1 MSEDKRQLFKSLGF
15 LSSVGI
21 SLVAAILIGLAMGYY
36 LDQWLD
42 TRPLFT
48 LVMLLMGIISGFRN
62 VYILTTRE
70 LKRQELEGDSR
81 SAGEDDQRQ

>member
-1 MSEDKRQLFKSLGF
+1 MAEDKRQLFKSLGF

-48 LVMLLMGIISGFRN
+48 MIMMLIGIISGFRN
-62 VYILTTRE
+62 VYILTKRE
-70 LKRQELEGDSR
+70 LRRQGIEEKKQADNDN
-81 SAGEDDQRQ
+81 ERQ

>member
-1 MSEDKRQLFKSLGF
+1 MAEDKRQLFKSLGF

-21 SLVAAILIGLAMGYY
+21 SLVASILIGLAMGVY
-36 LDQWLD
+36 LDRWLD

-48 LVMLLMGIISGFRN
+48 LIMLVIGVISGFRN

-70 LKRQELEGDSR
+70 LKRQQLEEPVDSDYD
-81 SAGEDDQRQ
+81 SSG

>member
-1 MSEDKRQLFKSLGF
+1 MAEDKRELYKSLGF

-21 SLVAAILIGLAMGYY
+21 SLVASILIGLAMGVY
-36 LDQWLD
+36 LDRWLD

-48 LVMLLMGIISGFRN
+48 LVMLLIGIISGFRN

-70 LKRQELEGDSR
+70 LKRQQLEEKP
-81 SAGEDDQRQ
+81 AGHDHDITG

>member
-1 MSEDKRQLFKSLGF
+1 MTSDSS

-21 SLVAAILIGLAMGYY
+21 SLVASILIGLAMGVY
-36 LDQWLD
+36 LDRWLD

-48 LVMLLMGIISGFRN
+48 LIMLLIGVISGFRN

-70 LKRQELEGDSR
+70 LKRQELEDQTGNEHD
-81 SAGEDDQRQ
+81 SAG

>member
-1 MSEDKRQLFKSLGF
+1 MAEDKRQLYKSLGF

-21 SLVAAILIGLAMGYY
+21 SLVASILIGLAMGVY
-36 LDQWLD
+36 LDRWLD

-48 LVMLLMGIISGFRN
+48 LIMLLIGVISGFRN

-70 LKRQELEGDSR
+70 LKRQELEDGNAS
-81 SAGEDDQRQ
+81 DDHDATG

>member
-1 MSEDKRQLFKSLGF
+1 MAEDKRQLYKSLGF

-21 SLVAAILIGLAMGYY
+21 SLVASILIGLAMGVY
-36 LDQWLD
+36 LDRWLD

-48 LVMLLMGIISGFRN
+48 LIMLLIGVMSGFRN

-70 LKRQELEGDSR
+70 LKRQELEDGS
-81 SAGEDDQRQ
+81 SSDDHDATG